1 MPVESSNFEF
11 LEPPQ
16 SDDELGRIGPYR
28 VLNLIGEGGMGAVFR
43 AQDNRL
49 RRDVALKTM
58 RKKWS
63 TSPIGRKRFVE
74 EARSMAAVHHDNV
87 ATIFEVGIHEG
98 TPFLAMEML
107 EGKPLNQLIKEN
119 YRFTLDEIFRLA
131 SEVASGLSAAHQR
144 GIIHR
149 DIKPANIWIESP
161 SGRAKILDFGLA
173 IVDANVDRFTHRG
186 SVLGSPAYLSP
197 EQSRGEP
204 LDDRTDLYSLG
215 VVLYQVCVGRPPHL
229 CKTIPSQLIANIC
242 KTPVSLP
249 QINPDLPSPLTDL
262 IHQLLEKEPKNRPR
276 SASKLI
282 TLINQAKEACDHQSS
297 AALQIVTN
305 DAVRTNEYSPTR
317 SIPKSVSEE
326 ANSKSGNRKLGIFIA
341 PAIALVATAAFFFFR
356 GPGERIASEPTPV
369 TVKSTQDQP
378 QTIRI
383 TPAKLEPL
391 ALKFADQKE
400 DAIEIPNAA
409 TFNLMI
415 ENNADSSKLDPK
427 RIFSSSKVV
436 TQVMTYLNPVG
447 SNEVTRPAFAVK
459 FSPTRLPTRG
469 KVENFTIQFLTDELD
484 AKSYKVTFELQTP
497 SGESVQRIE
506 TQITLKQA
514 SENKQSD

>member
-16 SDDELGRIGPYR
+16 SEDELGRIGPYR

-49 RRDVALKTM
+49 KRNVALKTM

-63 TSPIGRKRFVE
+63 TSSVGRKRFVE

-119 YRFTLDEIFRLA
+119 YQFNVDEIFRLA
-131 SEVASGLSAAHQR
+131 AEVASGLAAAHQR

-173 IVDANVDRFTHRG
+173 IVGGQVDPFTHRG

-215 VVLYQVCVGRPPHL
+215 AVLYQVCAGRPPHL
-229 CKTIPSQLIANIC
+229 CKTIPAQLISNIC
-242 KTPVSLP
+242 KSPEPLI
-249 QINPDLPSPLTDL
+249 QINPNLPTRLADL
-262 IHQLLEKEPKNRPR
+262 IHLLLEKEPKNRPQ
-276 SASKLI
+276 SASKLQA
-282 TLINQAKEACDHQSS
+282 LISQTKESCEHESS

-305 DAVRTNEYSPTR
+305 EKLRSNEPDHSRNTQKNKTQEAEPTY
-317 SIPKSVSEE
+317 PK
-326 ANSKSGNRKLGIFIA
+326 RKLGVILA
-341 PAIALVATAAFFFFR
+341 PALVLTFVLAFFFFK
-356 GPGERIASEPTPV
+356 GPSERIAGEPSPSP
-369 TVKSTQDQP
+369 VKSTQNEKKA
-378 QTIRI
+378 IRI
-383 TPAKLEPL
+383 TPARLEPL
-391 ALKFADQKE
+391 IISFVNPKDVEFK
-400 DAIEIPNAA
+400 IPTAA
-409 TFNLMI
+409 TFELTL
-415 ENNADSSKLDPK
+415 ENKATSPKMDPK
-427 RIFSSSKVV
+427 RIFSANKVV
-436 TQVMTYLNPVG
+436 TQVMTYLNEID
-447 SNEVTRPAFAVK
+447 SNKVTRPAFAVK
-459 FSPTRLPTRG
+459 FSPTRVPPTG
-469 KVENFTIQFLTDELD
+469 KKEDFTIQFLTNDL
-484 AKSYKVTFELQTP
+484 APNAYNITFELQTP
-497 SGESVQRIE
+497 SGESVQRIQK
-506 TQITLKQA
+506 QITLVQ
-514 SENKQSD
+514 ERTNKQSE